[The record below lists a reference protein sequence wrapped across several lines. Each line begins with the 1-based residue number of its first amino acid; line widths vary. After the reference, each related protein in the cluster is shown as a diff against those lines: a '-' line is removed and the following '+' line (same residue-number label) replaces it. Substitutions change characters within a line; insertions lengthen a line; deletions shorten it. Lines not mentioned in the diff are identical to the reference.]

1 MRKQTNIVFVD
12 VRNDLFDDLVIV
24 SEITLEGFPQ
34 LIDLDIPASVL
45 VEVLKGLGEMLITP
59 YFLQVH

>member
-34 LIDLDIPASVL
+34 LIDLDIAASVL